1 MLMVM
6 YVKHVYCM
14 KMKIAPQHADT
25 TANALQVFLALSL
38 GFHYLRDL
46 TSKFLFNMQTYLLT
60 LIYLF
65 S

>member
-6 YVKHVYCM
+6 YVKHVYW
-14 KMKIAPQHADT
+14 MKIAPQHADT
-25 TANALQVFLALSL
+25 TAIALQVFLGLSL
-38 GFHYLRDL
+38 DFHNLRDL

-65 S
+65 T